1 MLSFYNFVF
10 QRLTWKKIRVPYG
23 LIIYFSRNEK
33 LQKYRIILS
42 KHTNYLH
49 KWLVPFLTFLLLPC
63 FFSSTR
69 FLNMCKPRTGWP
81 TWIDILWSGL
91 ACLPSWLGMMNT
103 SWFSFTCSFF
113 SEFSFHCCN
122 IFFSSFDYLFELIF
136 GSYTASRVLN
146 IWRLKYKSI

>member
-63 FFSSTR
+63 FFFFNEIPKYVQAKNR
-69 FLNMCKPRTGWP
+69 LAHLDWHFVEHAYQAGWVW
-81 TWIDILWSGL
+81 WIQADSVLQ
-91 ACLPSWLGMMNT
+91 AH
-103 SWFSFTCSFF
+103 FSQNSVFIG
-113 SEFSFHCCN
+113 CN

>member
-49 KWLVPFLTFLLLPC
+49 KWLVSFLTFLLLPC
-63 FFSSTR
+63 FFFFNEIPKYVQAKNR
-69 FLNMCKPRTGWP
+69 
-81 TWIDILWSGL
+81 L
-91 ACLPSWLGMMNT
+91 AHLDWHFVEWASMLTKLAGYDEYKLIQ
-103 SWFSFTCSFF
+103 F
-113 SEFSFHCCN
+113 
-122 IFFSSFDYLFELIF
+122 YKLIF
-136 GSYTASRVLN
+136 LRIQFSLVATFFFLVL
-146 IWRLKYKSI
+146 IICLSWYLDLTLPHEFLTFGD